1 MSAVANIFRRFVPQ
15 LLHVIVL
22 PVFFF
27 AFLLI
32 YRPMEA
38 QQIFDNTHFGVHITL
53 VSCIILLSSIILRLM
68 YYFLP
73 MKLNYTLYIFWCVGE
88 MIFMSFFVALYLWL
102 VSGRP
107 LPYYEYLTEAFHLV
121 SLPLVIPYVI
131 LALSLRV
138 YEYHERSLIA
148 NEPLSHKRMRFYDQK
163 HNLKL
168 VLVPDTLLYISSDEN
183 YVNIYYVENGKL
195 RSYVLR
201 SSMKSIEEM
210 CVENGLVRCHRSY
223 LINPLHVKVLRKDK
237 EGSVYAELDAP
248 EAQHIPVTKRYYAS
262 VSALL

>member
-1 MSAVANIFRRFVPQ
+1 MSAVSGIFRRFVPQ
-15 LLHVIVL
+15 LLHMIVL
-22 PVFFF
+22 PIFFF

-32 YRPMEA
+32 YRPMDA
-38 QQIFDNTHFGVHITL
+38 QQLFDNLHFGVHITL
-53 VSCIILLSSIILRLM
+53 ISCIILGSTILLRLL

-73 MKLNYTLYIFWCVGE
+73 MRLNYTLYIFWCLGE
-88 MIFMSFFVALYLWL
+88 MIFMSFFVALYIWL
-102 VSGRP
+102 MLRRP
-107 LPYYEYLTEAFHLV
+107 LPYYEFLTVAFQLV
-121 SLPLVIPYVI
+121 SLTLVIPYVI

-138 YEYHERSLIA
+138 YEYHEKSLIA

-168 VLVPDTLLYISSDEN
+168 VLVPHTLLYISSDEN
-183 YVNIYYVENGKL
+183 YVNIYYVENDKL